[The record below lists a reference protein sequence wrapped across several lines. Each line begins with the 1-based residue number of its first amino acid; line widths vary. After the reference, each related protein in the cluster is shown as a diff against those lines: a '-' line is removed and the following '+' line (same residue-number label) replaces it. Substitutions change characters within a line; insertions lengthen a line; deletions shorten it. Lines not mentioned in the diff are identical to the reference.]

1 MAFQVS
7 PGVNISEIDASTSV
21 PALVTNIGAMVGQF
35 SKGPVGEIVE
45 ISNEEELRIIFGEPT
60 EQNYKTWF
68 TASNFLAYSNAL
80 KLVRVVNNSDANAA
94 ADRARNAL
102 SGTVTPSV
110 TNFSTQNATGAAGS
124 TEVIYGSSAQIGT
137 FPVGHV
143 NGITSIDLGAGAA
156 NTSAAQVYLH
166 PRFATGTTTLVAVG
180 AEASSDENIR
190 NLTSSDVTVSI
201 RGVGEASGG
210 VVPASRW
217 SIDDSA
223 NGGKG
228 KIILANPL
236 AVYSSTGPWYVH
248 AAANK
253 AFKSDGTGDAFTTG
267 GFFSPL
273 YTRQT
278 DANAAD
284 SAANPSGGTSH
295 GHYFEKY
302 RGEFDATSGVDA
314 TTDTITLTAGH
325 GFSKGDKVVLSTATD
340 SGMTQYTE
348 YFVATISGNDITLS
362 TEFNFGTDAAPSGT
376 TLDLSV
382 GTVTAAVLNR
392 VFFMPSTA
400 SVAQHEL
407 TTAIAI
413 AGSILPYAETGRDV
427 VQINI
432 AQQTAFT
439 MSTTVGAAAVAAT
452 GATGVTAAVMS
463 PVASDYLR
471 TEFTIS
477 ANSALITFVSNFP
490 TTGETINVIIPA
502 RKSFPLNPAPNFT
515 SGQSLSVTVGGSA
528 VLQGTDYTLQENN
541 TRIEFVNAPAN
552 SAAIVLTINNP
563 AQNSFAF
570 NAASLL
576 IKNQTDFESNFTFA
590 DSAWNGVE
598 FAAKN
603 PGTWGNDLHV
613 YLIDESSYEDF
624 VTAKPALASS
634 LTGIP
639 RADDHT
645 VDSAAPVIAGSE
657 NTPQGIS
664 LVVTDNSSGQ
674 ERVVETLEGLSKAAN
689 GKTSNGKNVYYVN
702 VINNTSRYV
711 FCVNHPAQSDW
722 GGNIVTVESNNTA
735 RFVTFSKLNGTGT
748 ADGTEN
754 FISRPFGGG
763 QVGAGPT
770 GTQYI
775 AGLEHFADNETVDIG
790 FLMQGEIADAGDV
803 TSARAV
809 VNKLIDVAELRKDT
823 IACISPRQVDVEAD
837 RDNMNTAATIE
848 FYNLIRKS
856 DRAFADS
863 NYKYV
868 TDKYNDTYRYI
879 PFNGDTAGLM
889 IRSEN
894 ERDAWFSPAGFN
906 RGVFRGVVKTM
917 QSQSKADRDSLYKL
931 AINPIVNFTGQGTV
945 LFGDK
950 TFTMKP
956 SAFNRINVRRLFI
969 VLEKSIATAAK
980 FTLFEFNDE
989 FTRAQFTALI
999 EPFLRDVKGRR
1010 GIYDFKVV
1018 CDDSN
1023 NTGEVID
1030 RNEFIG
1036 DIFIQPAK
1044 SINFVQLNFV
1054 AVRTGVDF
1062 NEIVGAV

>member
-102 SGTVTPSV
+102 SGTVSLNIGT
-110 TNFSTQNATGAAGS
+110 FSTQNATGAAGS
-124 TEVIYGSSAQIGT
+124 TEVIHGSSAQSGT
-137 FPVGHV
+137 FPVG
-143 NGITSIDLGAGAA
+143 NSAGITSIDLGVGAA

-166 PRFATGTTTLVAVG
+166 PRFANGTTTLVAGG
-180 AEASSDENIR
+180 AEASNDVNIR
-190 NLTSSDVTVSI
+190 NLTSSDVTVSV

-217 SIDDSA
+217 SVDSST
-223 NGGKG
+223 NGGRG
-228 KIILANPL
+228 KIVLANPL
-236 AVYSSTGPWYVH
+236 AVFSSTGPWYVH
-248 AAANK
+248 AAASK
-253 AFKSDGTGDAFTTG
+253 AFKGDGTGDAFTTG

-273 YTRQT
+273 YTKQT

-348 YFVATISGNDITLS
+348 YFVATISGDDITLS
-362 TEFNFGTDAAPSGT
+362 TEFNFGTDSAPSGT

-392 VFFMPSTA
+392 MFFMPSTA

-413 AGSILPYAETGRDV
+413 AGSVLPYAETGRDV
-427 VQINI
+427 VQIDI

-439 MSTTVGAAAVAAT
+439 MSTTVGAAAAAAT
-452 GATGVTAAVMS
+452 GVAGVTAAVMS

-471 TEFTIS
+471 TEFTVS
-477 ANSALITFVSNFP
+477 GNSALITFVSNFP
-490 TTGETINVIIPA
+490 ETGETINVTIPA
-502 RKSFPLNPAPNFT
+502 RKSFPLTPAPNLT
-515 SGQSLSVTVGGSA
+515 SGQTLTVTVAGAA
-528 VLQGTDYTLQENN
+528 VTQGTDYTLQENN
-541 TRIEFVNAPAN
+541 TRIEFTTAPAG
-552 SAAIVLTINNP
+552 SAPIVATINNA
-563 AQNSFAF
+563 AQNQFAF

-576 IKNQTDFESNFTFA
+576 IKNQTDFESNFNFA

-634 LTGIP
+634 LTGTP
-639 RADDHT
+639 RADDLT
-645 VDSAAPVIAGSE
+645 VDSAASVVAGSE

-711 FCVNHPAQSDW
+711 FCVNHPAGVDW
-722 GGNIVTVESNNTA
+722 GGNIVTLEGATK
-735 RFVTFSKLNGTGT
+735 FVTFSKLNASGT

-763 QVGAGPT
+763 QIGAGPT

-803 TSARAV
+803 TSARAA
-809 VNKLIDVAELRKDT
+809 VNKLIDVAESRKDT

-837 RDNMNTAATIE
+837 RDNMNTAATIA

-856 DRAFADS
+856 NYAFADS

-917 QSQSKADRDSLYKL
+917 QSQGKADRDSLYKL

-1018 CDDSN
+1018 CDETN
-1023 NTGEVID
+1023 NTGSVID

>member
-1 MAFQVS
+1 M
-7 PGVNISEIDASTSV
+7 
-21 PALVTNIGAMVGQF
+21 
-35 SKGPVGEIVE
+35 
-45 ISNEEELRIIFGEPT
+45 
-60 EQNYKTWF
+60 
-68 TASNFLAYSNAL
+68 
-80 KLVRVVNNSDANAA
+80 
-94 ADRARNAL
+94 
-102 SGTVTPSV
+102 
-110 TNFSTQNATGAAGS
+110 
-124 TEVIYGSSAQIGT
+124 
-137 FPVGHV
+137 
-143 NGITSIDLGAGAA
+143 
-156 NTSAAQVYLH
+156 
-166 PRFATGTTTLVAVG
+166 
-180 AEASSDENIR
+180 
-190 NLTSSDVTVSI
+190 
-201 RGVGEASGG
+201 
-210 VVPASRW
+210 
-217 SIDDSA
+217 
-223 NGGKG
+223 
-228 KIILANPL
+228 
-236 AVYSSTGPWYVH
+236 
-248 AAANK
+248 
-253 AFKSDGTGDAFTTG
+253 
-267 GFFSPL
+267 
-273 YTRQT
+273 
-278 DANAAD
+278 
-284 SAANPSGGTSH
+284 
-295 GHYFEKY
+295 
-302 RGEFDATSGVDA
+302 
-314 TTDTITLTAGH
+314 
-325 GFSKGDKVVLSTATD
+325 
-340 SGMTQYTE
+340 
-348 YFVATISGNDITLS
+348 
-362 TEFNFGTDAAPSGT
+362 
-376 TLDLSV
+376 
-382 GTVTAAVLNR
+382 
-392 VFFMPSTA
+392 
-400 SVAQHEL
+400 
-407 TTAIAI
+407 
-413 AGSILPYAETGRDV
+413 
-427 VQINI
+427 
-432 AQQTAFT
+432 
-439 MSTTVGAAAVAAT
+439 
-452 GATGVTAAVMS
+452 
-463 PVASDYLR
+463 
-471 TEFTIS
+471 
-477 ANSALITFVSNFP
+477 
-490 TTGETINVIIPA
+490 
-502 RKSFPLNPAPNFT
+502 
-515 SGQSLSVTVGGSA
+515 
-528 VLQGTDYTLQENN
+528 
-541 TRIEFVNAPAN
+541 
-552 SAAIVLTINNP
+552 
-563 AQNSFAF
+563 
-570 NAASLL
+570 
-576 IKNQTDFESNFTFA
+576 IKNQTDFESNFNFA

-634 LTGIP
+634 LTGTP
-639 RADDHT
+639 RADDLT
-645 VDSAAPVIAGSE
+645 VDSAASVVAGSE

-711 FCVNHPAQSDW
+711 FCVNHPAGVDW
-722 GGNIVTVESNNTA
+722 GGNIVTLEGATK
-735 RFVTFSKLNGTGT
+735 FVTFSKLNASGT

-763 QVGAGPT
+763 QIGAGPT

-803 TSARAV
+803 TSARAT
-809 VNKLIDVAELRKDT
+809 VNKLIDVAESRKDT

-837 RDNMNTAATIE
+837 RDNMNTAATIA

-856 DRAFADS
+856 NYAFADS

-917 QSQSKADRDSLYKL
+917 QSQGKADRDSLYKL

>member
-102 SGTVTPSV
+102 SGTVSLNIGT
-110 TNFSTQNATGAAGS
+110 FSTQNATGAAGS
-124 TEVIYGSSAQIGT
+124 TEVIHGSSAQSGT
-137 FPVGHV
+137 FPVG
-143 NGITSIDLGAGAA
+143 NSAGITSIDLGVGAA

-166 PRFATGTTTLVAVG
+166 PRFANGTTTLVAGG
-180 AEASSDENIR
+180 AEASNDVNIR
-190 NLTSSDVTVSI
+190 NLTSSDVTVSV

-217 SIDDSA
+217 SVDSST
-223 NGGKG
+223 NGGRG
-228 KIILANPL
+228 KIVLANPL
-236 AVYSSTGPWYVH
+236 AVFSSTGPWYVH

-253 AFKSDGTGDAFTTG
+253 AFKGDGTGDAFTTG

-273 YTRQT
+273 YTKQT

-348 YFVATISGNDITLS
+348 YFVATISGDDITLS
-362 TEFNFGTDAAPSGT
+362 TEFNFGTDSAPSGT

-392 VFFMPSTA
+392 MFFMPSTA

-413 AGSILPYAETGRDV
+413 AGSVLPYAETGRDV
-427 VQINI
+427 VQIDI

-439 MSTTVGAAAVAAT
+439 MSTTVGAAAAAAT
-452 GATGVTAAVMS
+452 GVAGVTAAVMS

-471 TEFTIS
+471 TEFTVS
-477 ANSALITFVSNFP
+477 GNSALITFVSNFP
-490 TTGETINVIIPA
+490 ETGETINVTIPA
-502 RKSFPLNPAPNFT
+502 RKSFPLTPAPNLT
-515 SGQSLSVTVGGSA
+515 SGQTLTVTVAGAA
-528 VLQGTDYTLQENN
+528 VTQGTDYTLQENN
-541 TRIEFVNAPAN
+541 TRIEFTTAPAG
-552 SAAIVLTINNP
+552 SAPIVATINNA
-563 AQNSFAF
+563 AQNQFAF

-576 IKNQTDFESNFTFA
+576 IKNQTDFESNFNFA

-634 LTGIP
+634 LTGTP
-639 RADDHT
+639 RADDLT
-645 VDSAAPVIAGSE
+645 VDSAASVVAGSE

-711 FCVNHPAQSDW
+711 FCVNHPAGVDW
-722 GGNIVTVESNNTA
+722 GGNIVTLEGATK
-735 RFVTFSKLNGTGT
+735 FVTFSKLNASGT

-763 QVGAGPT
+763 QIGAGPT

-803 TSARAV
+803 TSARAA
-809 VNKLIDVAELRKDT
+809 VNKLIDVAESRKDT

-837 RDNMNTAATIE
+837 RDNMNTAATIA

-856 DRAFADS
+856 NYAFADS

-917 QSQSKADRDSLYKL
+917 QSQGKSDRDSLYKL

-1018 CDDSN
+1018 CDETN
-1023 NTGEVID
+1023 NTGSVID

>member
-80 KLVRVVNNSDANAA
+80 KIVRVVNNSDANAA

-102 SGTVTPSV
+102 SGTVSLNIGT
-110 TNFSTQNATGAAGS
+110 FSTQNATGAAGS
-124 TEVIYGSSAQIGT
+124 TEVIHGSSAQSGT
-137 FPVGHV
+137 FPVG
-143 NGITSIDLGAGAA
+143 NSAGITSIDLGVGAA

-166 PRFATGTTTLVAVG
+166 PRFANGTTTLVAGG
-180 AEASSDENIR
+180 AEASNDVNIR
-190 NLTSSDVTVSI
+190 NLTSSDVTVSV

-217 SIDDSA
+217 SVDSST
-223 NGGKG
+223 NGGRG
-228 KIILANPL
+228 KIVLANPL
-236 AVYSSTGPWYVH
+236 AVFSSTGPWYVH

-253 AFKSDGTGDAFTTG
+253 AFKGDGTGDAFTTG

-273 YTRQT
+273 YTKQT

-348 YFVATISGNDITLS
+348 YFVATISGDDITLS
-362 TEFNFGTDAAPSGT
+362 TEFNFGTDSAPSGT

-392 VFFMPSTA
+392 MFFMPSTA

-413 AGSILPYAETGRDV
+413 AGSVLPYAETGRDV
-427 VQINI
+427 VQIDI

-439 MSTTVGAAAVAAT
+439 MSTTVGAAAAAAT
-452 GATGVTAAVMS
+452 GVAGVTAAVMS
-463 PVASDYLR
+463 PVASNYLR
-471 TEFTIS
+471 TEFTVS
-477 ANSALITFVSNFP
+477 GNSALITFVSNFP
-490 TTGETINVIIPA
+490 ETGETINVTIPA
-502 RKSFPLNPAPNFT
+502 RKSFPLTPAPNLT
-515 SGQSLSVTVGGSA
+515 SGQTLTVTVAGAA
-528 VLQGTDYTLQENN
+528 VTQGTDYTLQENN
-541 TRIEFVNAPAN
+541 TRIEFTTAPAGG
-552 SAAIVLTINNP
+552 APIVATINN
-563 AQNSFAF
+563 AATNQFAF

-576 IKNQTDFESNFTFA
+576 IKNQTDFESNFNFA

-634 LTGIP
+634 LTGTP
-639 RADDHT
+639 RADDLT
-645 VDSAAPVIAGSE
+645 VDSAASVVAGSE

-711 FCVNHPAQSDW
+711 FCVNHPAGVDW
-722 GGNIVTVESNNTA
+722 GGNIVTLEGATK
-735 RFVTFSKLNGTGT
+735 FVTFSKLNASGT

-763 QVGAGPT
+763 QIGAGPT

-803 TSARAV
+803 TSARAA
-809 VNKLIDVAELRKDT
+809 VNKLIDVAESRKDT

-837 RDNMNTAATIE
+837 RDNMNTAATIA

-856 DRAFADS
+856 NYAFADS

-917 QSQSKADRDSLYKL
+917 QSQGKSDRDSLYKL

-1018 CDDSN
+1018 CDETN

>member
-45 ISNEEELRIIFGEPT
+45 ISNEEELKIIFGEPT

-217 SIDDSA
+217 SIDDSV

-541 TRIEFVNAPAN
+541 TRIEFVSAPAN
-552 SAAIVLTINNP
+552 SASIVLTINNP

-711 FCVNHPAQSDW
+711 FCVNHPAGVDW
-722 GGNIVTVESNNTA
+722 GGNIVTIATNNAA
-735 RFVTFSKLNGTGT
+735 RVVTFSKLNGTGT
-748 ADGTEN
+748 ADGIET

-837 RDNMNTAATIE
+837 RDNMNTAATIA

>member
-137 FPVGHV
+137 FPVGNV
-143 NGITSIDLGAGAA
+143 AGITSIDLGEGAA

-190 NLTSSDVTVSI
+190 NLTSNDVTVSI

-217 SIDDSA
+217 SIDASV

-228 KIILANPL
+228 KIVLANPL

-273 YTRQT
+273 YTKQT

-452 GATGVTAAVMS
+452 GAAGVTAAVMS

-477 ANSALITFVSNFP
+477 GNSALITFVSNFP

-515 SGQSLSVTVGGSA
+515 SGQSLTVTVGGAA
-528 VLQGTDYTLQENN
+528 VTQGTDYTLQENN
-541 TRIEFVNAPAN
+541 TRIEFINAPAN
-552 SAAIVLTINNP
+552 SAPIVATINNA
-563 AQNSFAF
+563 AQNQFAF

-576 IKNQTDFESNFTFA
+576 IKNQTDFESNFNFA

-598 FAAKN
+598 FAAKD

-634 LTGIP
+634 LTGTP
-639 RADDHT
+639 RADDLT
-645 VDSAAPVIAGSE
+645 VDSAASVVAGSE

-711 FCVNHPAQSDW
+711 FCVNHPTGVDW
-722 GGNIVTVESNNTA
+722 GGNIVTLEGATK
-735 RFVTFSKLNGTGT
+735 FVTFSKLNASGT

-763 QVGAGPT
+763 QIGAGPT

-775 AGLEHFADNETVDIG
+775 AGLDHFADNETVDIG

-803 TSARAV
+803 TSARAT
-809 VNKLIDVAELRKDT
+809 VNKLIDVAESRKDT

-837 RDNMNTAATIE
+837 RDNMNTAATIA

-856 DRAFADS
+856 NYVFADS

-989 FTRAQFTALI
+989 FTRGQFTALI

>member
-137 FPVGHV
+137 FPVGNV
-143 NGITSIDLGAGAA
+143 AGITSIDLGEGAA

-166 PRFATGTTTLVAVG
+166 PRFANGTTTLVAVG
-180 AEASSDENIR
+180 AEASSDVNIR
-190 NLTSSDVTVSI
+190 NLTSSDVTVSV

-217 SIDDSA
+217 SIDASV

-228 KIILANPL
+228 KIVLANPL

-273 YTRQT
+273 YTKQT

-284 SAANPSGGTSH
+284 SAANPAGGTSH

-452 GATGVTAAVMS
+452 GAAGVTAAVMS

-477 ANSALITFVSNFP
+477 GNSALITFVSNFP
-490 TTGETINVIIPA
+490 TTGETINVTIPA

-515 SGQSLSVTVGGSA
+515 SGQSLTVTVAGAA
-528 VLQGTDYTLQENN
+528 VTQGTDYTLQENN
-541 TRIEFVNAPAN
+541 TRIEFTTAPAG
-552 SAAIVLTINNP
+552 SAPIVATINN
-563 AQNSFAF
+563 AAKNQFAF

-576 IKNQTDFESNFTFA
+576 IKNQTDFESNFNFA
-590 DSAWNGVE
+590 DAAWNGVE

-624 VTAKPALASS
+624 VIAKPALASA
-634 LTGIP
+634 LTGTP

-645 VDSAAPVIAGSE
+645 VDSAAPVVAGPE

-711 FCVNHPAQSDW
+711 FCVNHPAGVDW
-722 GGNIVTVESNNTA
+722 GGNIVTTEGATK
-735 RFVTFSKLNGTGT
+735 FVTFSKLNASGT

-763 QVGAGPT
+763 QIGAGPT

-803 TSARAV
+803 TSARAA
-809 VNKLIDVAELRKDT
+809 VNKLIDVAESRKDT

-837 RDNMNTAATIE
+837 RDNMNTAATIA

-856 DRAFADS
+856 NYAFADS

-917 QSQSKADRDSLYKL
+917 QSQGKSDRDSLYKL

-1018 CDDSN
+1018 CDETN
-1023 NTGEVID
+1023 NTGSVID

-1062 NEIVGAV
+1062 NEIVGAI

>member
-102 SGTVTPSV
+102 SGTVSLNIGT
-110 TNFSTQNATGAAGS
+110 FSTQNATGAAGS
-124 TEVIYGSSAQIGT
+124 TEVIHGSSAQSGT
-137 FPVGHV
+137 FPVG
-143 NGITSIDLGAGAA
+143 NAAGITSIDLGVGAA

-166 PRFATGTTTLVAVG
+166 PRFANGTTTLVAGG
-180 AEASSDENIR
+180 AEASNDVNIR
-190 NLTSSDVTVSI
+190 NLTSSDVTVSV

-217 SIDDSA
+217 SVDSST
-223 NGGKG
+223 NGGRG
-228 KIILANPL
+228 KIVLANPL
-236 AVYSSTGPWYVH
+236 AVFSSTGPWYVH

-253 AFKSDGTGDAFTTG
+253 AFKGDGTGAAFTTG

-273 YTRQT
+273 YTKQT

-348 YFVATISGNDITLS
+348 YFVATISGDDITLS
-362 TEFNFGTDAAPSGT
+362 TEFNFGTDSAPSGT

-392 VFFMPSTA
+392 MFFMPSTA

-413 AGSILPYAETGRDV
+413 AGSVLPYAETGRDV
-427 VQINI
+427 VQIDI

-439 MSTTVGAAAVAAT
+439 MSTTVGAAAAAAT
-452 GATGVTAAVMS
+452 GVAGVTAAVMS
-463 PVASDYLR
+463 PVASNYLR
-471 TEFTIS
+471 TEFTVS
-477 ANSALITFVSNFP
+477 GNSALITFVSNFP
-490 TTGETINVIIPA
+490 ETGETINVTIPA
-502 RKSFPLNPAPNFT
+502 RKSFPLTPAPNLT
-515 SGQSLSVTVGGSA
+515 SGQTLTVTVAGAA
-528 VLQGTDYTLQENN
+528 VTQGTDYTLQENN
-541 TRIEFVNAPAN
+541 TRIEFTTAPAGG
-552 SAAIVLTINNP
+552 APIVATINN
-563 AQNSFAF
+563 AATNQFAF

-576 IKNQTDFESNFTFA
+576 IKNQTDFESNFNFA

-634 LTGIP
+634 LTGTP
-639 RADDHT
+639 RADDLT
-645 VDSAAPVIAGSE
+645 VDSAASVVAGSE

-711 FCVNHPAQSDW
+711 FCVNHPAGVDW
-722 GGNIVTVESNNTA
+722 GGNIVTLEGATK
-735 RFVTFSKLNGTGT
+735 FVTFSKLNASGT

-763 QVGAGPT
+763 QIGAGPT

-803 TSARAV
+803 TSARAA
-809 VNKLIDVAELRKDT
+809 VNKLIDVAESRKDT

-837 RDNMNTAATIE
+837 RDNMNTAATIA

-856 DRAFADS
+856 NYAFADS

-917 QSQSKADRDSLYKL
+917 QSQGKSDRDSLYKL

-1018 CDDSN
+1018 CDETN